1 MDIEGQKLRDTFLWN
16 KNESM
21 LSPDQF
27 AEVLCDD
34 LDLNPLHFVPAITAA
49 INQQIG
55 NYYTV
60 WKNDKF
66 TLTIKIFREI
76 NATLS
81 SVKTLLSRNFWQISV
96 RVNFH
101 NFHII
106 LHSAYLT
113 PY

>member
-55 NYYTV
+55 NYFTV
-60 WKNDKF
+60 CKNKEF
-66 TLTIKIFREI
+66 TLTIAIFREI
-76 NATLS
+76 NA
-81 SVKTLLSRNFWQISV
+81 KLLICSENIAFTKFLANKCVSK
-96 RVNFH
+96 
-101 NFHII
+101 
-106 LHSAYLT
+106 Y
-113 PY
+113 P